1 MGEPAWLPQAQA
13 DSGSCPDGI
22 AGAAND
28 TAWAADRIASIADK
42 KPTVGLFYDSDGMLH
57 NFDSQKG
64 AGADKALKVGRDA
77 GVFPA
82 SGRPYVVDHVEV
94 KVAAAMRD
102 SGEMAGVLV
111 INNSSGPCL
120 PDDEGNVAPMSCLAY
135 LPRLLPAEATLT
147 VWWPATGGG
156 PPRKQTFV
164 GGQS

>member
-1 MGEPAWLPQAQA
+1 MALPGLRTTLHGRPIGSHRSLTRSRRSGCSTTRTACCTILTVKGGA
-13 DSGSCPDGI
+13 D
-22 AGAAND
+22 
-28 TAWAADRIASIADK
+28 
-42 KPTVGLFYDSDGMLH
+42 
-57 NFDSQKG
+57 
-64 AGADKALKVGRDA
+64 ADKALKVGRDA

-120 PDDEGNVAPMSCLAY
+120 LDDEGNVAPMSCLAY
-135 LPRLLPAEATLT
+135 QPRLLLAEATLT
-147 VWWPATGGG
+147 VWWPAPGGG
-156 PPRKQTFV
+156 PPRNQTFV